1 MLTLLCGHSAPTHLS
16 ARTVL
21 DYTAS
26 RYCRQALWSDEVRL
40 CSPQC
45 VRLQLSFFHGC
56 RQTRLEDWQTL
67 FEDQRQGDMH
77 PSGFSGQSGLSNW
90 VCRISKFLG
99 GNELHLVFE
108 SPFPLLCHSQIP
120 VILHAIPQSSPQCWG
135 SCLKPMGSLFPLE
148 EPETRGRPLSRVL
161 CCREGEAC
169 SHCVTVLILLI
180 WSVLLLVVQEG
191 TSASPPSSRAPLML
205 SCS

>member
-1 MLTLLCGHSAPTHLS
+1 MNLLHGHIRGASKTPMLTLLCGHSAPTHLS

-56 RQTRLEDWQTL
+56 RQTRLEVWQNL
-67 FEDQRQGDMH
+67 FEDQRQGDVH
-77 PSGFSGQSGLSNW
+77 PSEFSGQSGLSNW

-99 GNELHLVFE
+99 GNELIWFLRVPSHFSVIVKSQLF
-108 SPFPLLCHSQIP
+108 SMQSHKAPHSAG
-120 VILHAIPQSSPQCWG
+120 VA
-135 SCLKPMGSLFPLE
+135 
-148 EPETRGRPLSRVL
+148 V
-161 CCREGEAC
+161 
-169 SHCVTVLILLI
+169 
-180 WSVLLLVVQEG
+180 
-191 TSASPPSSRAPLML
+191 
-205 SCS
+205 